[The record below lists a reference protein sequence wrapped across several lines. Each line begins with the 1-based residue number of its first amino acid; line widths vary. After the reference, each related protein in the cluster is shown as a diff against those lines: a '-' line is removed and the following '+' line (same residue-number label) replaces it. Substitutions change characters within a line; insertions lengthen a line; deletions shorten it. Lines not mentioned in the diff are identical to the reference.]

1 MRHAAPALD
10 AAFAGRAMNKENRA
24 MKLVILDGYALNPG
38 DLNWAPLQALADCV
52 IYDRTSEA
60 EIVTRASDAEIILT
74 NKAPL
79 RASTLAQLPALK
91 YVGVLASGYDVIDT
105 EAATH
110 RNISVTNVPEYSTR
124 SVAQMVFALLLELTN
139 HTDAH
144 AEAVRKGEWSR
155 CLDWCFRK
163 APVIELAGK
172 TMGIVG
178 YGRIGRQ
185 VAQIAHAMGMRVI
198 ATSGRTPA
206 AIPAGVERRPL
217 DGMLAEADV
226 VSLHCPLTP
235 ATRGMIDASRIALMK
250 SSAFLINT
258 ARGALIV
265 EPDLAEALNSGRL
278 AGAALD
284 VLSAEP
290 PAQSNPLLT
299 AKNCLIT
306 PHIAWATFEARA
318 RLIQAAAENLAAWL
332 GGRPQNVVNAVG
344 VNAGSSIGTAQSSAS

>member
-1 MRHAAPALD
+1 
-10 AAFAGRAMNKENRA
+10 
-24 MKLVILDGYALNPG
+24 
-38 DLNWAPLQALADCV
+38 
-52 IYDRTSEA
+52 
-60 EIVTRASDAEIILT
+60 
-74 NKAPL
+74 
-79 RASTLAQLPALK
+79 
-91 YVGVLASGYDVIDT
+91 
-105 EAATH
+105 
-110 RNISVTNVPEYSTR
+110 
-124 SVAQMVFALLLELTN
+124 
-139 HTDAH
+139 
-144 AEAVRKGEWSR
+144 
-155 CLDWCFRK
+155 
-163 APVIELAGK
+163 
-172 TMGIVG
+172 
-178 YGRIGRQ
+178 
-185 VAQIAHAMGMRVI
+185 
-198 ATSGRTPA
+198 
-206 AIPAGVERRPL
+206 
-217 DGMLAEADV
+217 
-226 VSLHCPLTP
+226 
-235 ATRGMIDASRIALMK
+235 MK